1 MSKTIYIIFV
11 VFSIL
16 TIGCGEK
23 EKEYPSNI
31 VVLLDISDRISDK
44 EYPVSG
50 STDRK
55 NDTSNCKFIMDNLR
69 KILDAE
75 GYDEFEQR
83 LQFIVVNQPKFQFK
97 TRYSNN
103 EMAFNKRLI
112 ETYDKFDKIAG
123 DIFQTLTDLYS
134 EASYY
139 DKSTLTGSDIW
150 EWFKESSK
158 SYILPEYKNYI
169 ICMTDGYLDFNNDVK
184 RIRPPGTYIKLD
196 EKIRR
201 ADNWRELLKTD
212 EYKLKT
218 PEGVDFGDY
227 KYEVQFLIVGIKD
240 RTQEDRTQEDR
251 TQEPTENSDDMI
263 GKKSVPPKVIIAD
276 KDILRGMWTIW
287 LESMGI
293 KPYGF
298 VSADVN
304 QQEQII
310 KFLSSIAKRKAVERV
325 EVSDAADD

>member
-16 TIGCGEK
+16 TIGCGGN

-31 VVLLDISDRISDK
+31 VVLLDISDRISEK
-44 EYPVSG
+44 EYTVSAI
-50 STDRK
+50 TDRN
-55 NDTSNCKFIMDNLR
+55 NDISNCRFIIGNLQ

-75 GYDEFEQR
+75 GYYDFEQR
-83 LQFIVVNQPKFQFK
+83 LQFIVVNQPKFQFR
-97 TRYSNN
+97 TRYSND
-103 EMAFNKRLI
+103 EMAFNRRHI
-112 ETYDKFDKIAG
+112 EKYKDFDKITG
-123 DIFQTLTDLYS
+123 DIPQKLTELYL
-134 EASYY
+134 EASRY

-158 SYILPEYKNYI
+158 SYILPGYRNYI
-169 ICMTDGYLDFNNDVK
+169 ICMTDGYLDFNDNVK
-184 RIRPPGTYIKLD
+184 ATRPLGTYMKLD
-196 EKIRR
+196 EKIRGSE
-201 ADNWRELLKTD
+201 NWRELLETD

-218 PEGVDFGDY
+218 PEGVNFGDY
-227 KYEVQFLIVGIKD
+227 QYEVQFLIVGIKD
-240 RTQEDRTQEDR
+240 RTQEDRTQE
-251 TQEPTENSDDMI
+251 PTENSDDSDDMI
-263 GKKSVPPKVIIAD
+263 GNKSVPPKVIIAD

-293 KPYGF
+293 TPYDF

-310 KFLSSIAKRKAVERV
+310 KFLSSIAKRKAVEGG
-325 EVSDAADD
+325 EASDAGDD